1 VALEPMTEFLLEL
14 YVAKTNCAGIAVQAN
29 RLRRAA
35 AELTAEG
42 RPVQIVRSI
51 FVPDDETC
59 FVLVEAA
66 TAESVRDA
74 ARRAALP
81 FERVVE
87 TTVDL
92 EHTRRS
98 AGFHQTRKEGIQ

>member
-1 VALEPMTEFLLEL
+1 MTEFLLEL
-14 YVAKTNCAGIAVQAN
+14 YVAKTNCTVIAVQAN

-35 AELTAEG
+35 AVLTAEG
-42 RPVQIVRSI
+42 RPVRIVRSI
-51 FVPDDETC
+51 FAPDDETC
-59 FVLVEAA
+59 FVLVEAV

-74 ARRAALP
+74 ARRAAVA

-92 EHTRRS
+92 EHSRRS
-98 AGFHQTRKEGIQ
+98 AG

>member
-1 VALEPMTEFLLEL
+1 MTEFLLEL
-14 YVAKTNCAGIAVQAN
+14 YVAKTNCAVIAVQAN

-42 RPVQIVRSI
+42 RPVRIVRSI
-51 FVPDDETC
+51 FVAEDETC

-74 ARRAALP
+74 ATRAALP
-81 FERVVE
+81 FERVAE

-92 EHTRRS
+92 EHGRR
-98 AGFHQTRKEGIQ
+98 